1 MKLRNHMFFQNTD
14 PDPDDDSTDDG
25 GKGGDPD
32 TEQT

>member
-1 MKLRNHMFFQNTD
+1 MKKQKFYTD
-14 PDPDDDSTDDG
+14 PDTEDGGDGDG